1 MRTISSPLREVATLG
16 LFPQPPFHFD
26 GTVFNPSH
34 FPSRDHHW
42 EPGRYWQTLRWKG
55 KTYGL
60 RLRDLGSVDKPEV
73 ELTIFAEGEP
83 SESENAIQE
92 IAREVRWRF
101 DLDSEG
107 VPEFVRRFRQDE
119 HLGPAIRRRPG
130 MRPKSGYS
138 LYEFLVI
145 TVMLQNTVVRR
156 SVAMLQALFERFG
169 QLVSFDGQE
178 LWAFWEP
185 EDIHRASEEE
195 LRALKL
201 GYRAKTLKRQA
212 EQFVRGEIKESE
224 LRKIRDKGA
233 LVRSLDRIYGVGP
246 QSACYML
253 FEHFH
258 FYDALEYIPPWEG
271 KIAGR
276 ILFGREVPAQQ
287 IQEFLTERY
296 GEFRGLAFYYLLT
309 DLFWRHREEPIP
321 WLAELIRL

>member
-1 MRTISSPLREVATLG
+1 MGETFSLNKITTIR
-16 LFPQPPFHFD
+16 LFPKPPFHFD
-26 GTVFNPSH
+26 GTVFNLSH

-60 RLRDLGSVDKPEV
+60 RLRNSGDIEQPEI
-73 ELTIFAEGEP
+73 ELTIFAGEKP
-83 SESENAIQE
+83 SETTAEE
-92 IAREVRWRF
+92 IAQEVRWRF
-101 DLDSEG
+101 DLDSVG
-107 VPEFVRRFRQDE
+107 VPEFVHRFRQDE
-119 HLGPAIRRRPG
+119 YLGPVIQRRPG
-130 MRPKSGYS
+130 MRPKSGCS

-169 QLVSFDGQE
+169 ELLSFDGQK
-178 LWAFWEP
+178 LWGFWDP
-185 EDIHRASEEE
+185 ESIHQAPEEE

-201 GYRAKTLKRQA
+201 GYRARTLKRQA
-212 EQFVRGEIKESE
+212 EQFAQGDIDELE
-224 LRKIRDKGA
+224 LRKIRDKEA
-233 LVRSLDRIYGVGP
+233 LVKMLDRIYGVGP

-258 FYDALEYIPPWEG
+258 FYDAQEHIPPWEG
-271 KIAGR
+271 KIVGR
-276 ILFGREVPAQQ
+276 ILFGREVPSER

-296 GEFRGLAFYYLLT
+296 GEFRWLALYYLLT
-309 DLFWRHREEPIP
+309 DLFWHHREEPIP